1 MTVHESR
8 TRISE
13 SANRRVSESAEQ
25 RRSADVG
32 IYAWVIICFI
42 ICGRGAWQMQN
53 IKVAVSIPRSLF
65 EQAEDLARRM
75 NISRSR
81 LFALAL
87 EDYIRRQQNR
97 ELLAQI
103 NAAYADEPDLPE
115 RTLRQE
121 ARRTH
126 RRIVEGEW

>member
-1 MTVHESR
+1 MESVK
-8 TRISE
+8 TAISI
-13 SANRRVSESAEQ
+13 Q
-25 RRSADVG
+25 
-32 IYAWVIICFI
+32 
-42 ICGRGAWQMQN
+42 
-53 IKVAVSIPRSLF
+53 KPLF

-75 NISRSR
+75 QVSRSR

-103 NAAYADEPDLPE
+103 NAAYADGPDLAE
-115 RTLRQE
+115 QTLRRKS
-121 ARRTH
+121 RRTH